1 MAAEEEAQP
10 RKPQGYVLGQ
20 PVDAMSVAELDERM
34 EELRREIVRLE
45 AARAQK
51 LAAQAAAAAFFKN

>member
-1 MAAEEEAQP
+1 MAAEEEDKP

-20 PVDAMSVAELDERM
+20 PLDALSAAELDERM

-51 LAAQAAAAAFFKN
+51 LAAQTAAAAFFKN